1 MKYQFSELVDTQSI
15 SSLFRDFFRTTGL
28 RCDIFTLGGEALTSS
43 SNWVTVCM
51 EFHRKHPLSNQRCI
65 ESDTNVLNSL
75 LGDRDYCIYV
85 CRNGMIDAGAR
96 VMVGGEHVA
105 NILLGQL
112 FCDEPDLQWFRRQA
126 LDLGF
131 DEHAYLEAIGRVPVL
146 TRERLETA
154 LSFVSRWAA
163 ILGELGLRHLKELEA
178 EEALRASEKKY
189 RDIFQDA
196 AEGIFQTGFD
206 GRYMNVNPA
215 LCHMHGY
222 DSPEEMLREV
232 PSVEDHLFSDPGQ
245 RAFFFAL
252 LEKHGRVKAFESRV
266 NTRKDSKI
274 WVSINARAIAGANGA
289 ARLEGTMENITE
301 RKRAE
306 SMMLAAQRSLEDL
319 SRTLLKKL
327 EAERHHVAHEL
338 HDEVGQVLT
347 VVKMGLES
355 IKREPA
361 SSAFADKLDE
371 NIAAIKRALA
381 QVRNLSVNLRPA
393 VLDDLGL
400 VAALRWLA
408 SSATSSTGLDIEVQA
423 DDDIEPRLSSGL
435 ATVCFRV
442 AQEALT
448 NALRHAGASTIKI
461 ELCGL
466 RKEFA
471 LIISDD
477 GKGFDVKAARAQTSH
492 GGGFGLLAMQ
502 ERTAL
507 SGGTLTID
515 STPGEGSKITA
526 LFPIRREE
534 EGR

>member
-1 MKYQFSELVDTQSI
+1 
-15 SSLFRDFFRTTGL
+15 
-28 RCDIFTLGGEALTSS
+28 
-43 SNWVTVCM
+43 
-51 EFHRKHPLSNQRCI
+51 
-65 ESDTNVLNSL
+65 
-75 LGDRDYCIYV
+75 
-85 CRNGMIDAGAR
+85 
-96 VMVGGEHVA
+96 
-105 NILLGQL
+105 
-112 FCDEPDLQWFRRQA
+112 
-126 LDLGF
+126 
-131 DEHAYLEAIGRVPVL
+131 
-146 TRERLETA
+146 
-154 LSFVSRWAA
+154 
-163 ILGELGLRHLKELEA
+163 
-178 EEALRASEKKY
+178 
-189 RDIFQDA
+189 
-196 AEGIFQTGFD
+196 
-206 GRYMNVNPA
+206 MNVNPA

>member
-1 MKYQFSELVDTQSI
+1 
-15 SSLFRDFFRTTGL
+15 
-28 RCDIFTLGGEALTSS
+28 
-43 SNWVTVCM
+43 
-51 EFHRKHPLSNQRCI
+51 
-65 ESDTNVLNSL
+65 
-75 LGDRDYCIYV
+75 
-85 CRNGMIDAGAR
+85 
-96 VMVGGEHVA
+96 
-105 NILLGQL
+105 
-112 FCDEPDLQWFRRQA
+112 
-126 LDLGF
+126 
-131 DEHAYLEAIGRVPVL
+131 
-146 TRERLETA
+146 
-154 LSFVSRWAA
+154 
-163 ILGELGLRHLKELEA
+163 
-178 EEALRASEKKY
+178 
-189 RDIFQDA
+189 
-196 AEGIFQTGFD
+196 
-206 GRYMNVNPA
+206 
-215 LCHMHGY
+215 
-222 DSPEEMLREV
+222 
-232 PSVEDHLFSDPGQ
+232 
-245 RAFFFAL
+245 
-252 LEKHGRVKAFESRV
+252 
-266 NTRKDSKI
+266 
-274 WVSINARAIAGANGA
+274 
-289 ARLEGTMENITE
+289 
-301 RKRAE
+301 
-306 SMMLAAQRSLEDL
+306 
-319 SRTLLKKL
+319 
-327 EAERHHVAHEL
+327 
-338 HDEVGQVLT
+338 VLT

>member
-1 MKYQFSELVDTQSI
+1 MKYQFSDLVDTQSI
-15 SSLFRDFFRTTGL
+15 SSLFSDFYRTTGL
-28 RCDIFTLGGEALTSS
+28 RCDIFTLGGIGLTSS
-43 SNWVTVCM
+43 SRWQTVCA
-51 EFHRKHPLSNQRCI
+51 EFHRTHSTSNQRCI
-65 ESDTNVLNSL
+65 ESDTKVLNSL
-75 LGDRDYCIYV
+75 LGDRESCIYV
-85 CRNGMIDAGAR
+85 CKNGMIDAGAR

-112 FCDEPDLQWFRRQA
+112 FCDEPDLEWFRRQA

-131 DEHAYLEAIGRVPVL
+131 DENAYLEAIARVPVVP
-146 TRERLETA
+146 RARLETA
-154 LSFVSRWAA
+154 LSFVSRLAG

-189 RDIFQDA
+189 RDIFEDA
-196 AEGIFQTGFD
+196 VEGIFQTGSD

-222 DSPEEMLREV
+222 ESPEEMLREV
-232 PSVEDHLFSDPGQ
+232 PSMGDHLFSDPGH
-245 RAFFFAL
+245 RALFFSL
-252 LEKHGRVKAFESRV
+252 LEKQGRVKAFESQA
-266 NTRKDSKI
+266 NTRKNSKI
-274 WVSINARAIAGANGA
+274 WVSINARAISGANGA

-306 SMMLAAQRSLEDL
+306 SMMLTAQRSLEDL

-361 SSAFADKLDE
+361 SSAFVDKLDE

-381 QVRNLSVNLRPA
+381 QVRNLSINLRPA

-400 VAALRWLA
+400 IAALRWLA
-408 SSATSSTGLDIEVQA
+408 SSAASSTGLDIEVRA
-423 DDDIEPRLSSGL
+423 DDGIEPRLSSGL

-448 NALRHAGASTIKI
+448 NALRHGEASSIKI
-461 ELCGL
+461 ELRGL
-466 RKEFA
+466 GEEFA
-471 LIISDD
+471 LIIGDN
-477 GKGFDVKAARAQTSH
+477 GKGFDVKAARARTSR
-492 GGGFGLLAMQ
+492 GSGFGLLAMQ

-507 SGGTLTID
+507 SRGTLTID
-515 STPGEGSKITA
+515 STKGGGSTITA
-526 LFPIRREE
+526 LFPI
-534 EGR
+534 GKG

>member
-15 SSLFRDFFRTTGL
+15 SSLFSDFYRTTGL
-28 RCDIFTLGGEALTSS
+28 RCDIFTPGGIGLTSS
-43 SNWVTVCM
+43 STWQTVCAG
-51 EFHRKHPLSNQRCI
+51 FHRKHPVSNQRCI
-65 ESDTNVLNSL
+65 ESDTNILNSL
-75 LGDRDYCIYV
+75 LGDRDCGIYV
-85 CRNGMIDAGAR
+85 CKNGMIDAGAR

-112 FCDEPDLQWFRRQA
+112 FCNEPDLEWFRRQA

-131 DEHAYLEAIGRVPVL
+131 DERAYLAAIGKVPVVP
-146 TRERLETA
+146 RERLETA
-154 LSFVSRWAA
+154 LSFVSRLAG

-178 EEALRASEKKY
+178 EEALRTSEKKY
-189 RDIFQDA
+189 RDIFEDA
-196 AEGIFQTGFD
+196 VEGIFQTGPD

-222 DSPEEMLREV
+222 DVPEEMMREV
-232 PSVEDHLFSDPGQ
+232 PSMGDHLFPDPDQ
-245 RAFFFAL
+245 RALFFAL
-252 LEKHGRVKAFESRV
+252 LRKHGRVKAFESQA
-266 NTRKDSKI
+266 NTRKGSKI
-274 WVSINARAIAGANGA
+274 WVSINARAIAGSDGEGK
-289 ARLEGTMENITE
+289 LEGTMENVTE

-306 SMMLAAQRSLEDL
+306 SMMIAAQRSMEDL

-355 IKREPA
+355 MKREPS
-361 SSAFADKLDE
+361 SSAFSGKLDD

-400 VAALRWLA
+400 IAALRWLA
-408 SSATSSTGLDIEVQA
+408 ASAASSTGLDIEVHP
-423 DDDIEPRLSSGL
+423 DDHIEPRLSSGL

-448 NALRHAGASTIKI
+448 NALRHAEASTIKI
-461 ELCGL
+461 ELRGL
-466 RKEFA
+466 EEEFA
-471 LIISDD
+471 LIISDN
-477 GKGFDVKAARAQTSH
+477 GKGFDVTAARARTSR

-515 STPGEGSKITA
+515 SNRDGGSRITA
-526 LFPIRREE
+526 LFPLKREKE
-534 EGR
+534 ER

>member
-1 MKYQFSELVDTQSI
+1 
-15 SSLFRDFFRTTGL
+15 
-28 RCDIFTLGGEALTSS
+28 
-43 SNWVTVCM
+43 
-51 EFHRKHPLSNQRCI
+51 
-65 ESDTNVLNSL
+65 
-75 LGDRDYCIYV
+75 
-85 CRNGMIDAGAR
+85 MIDAGAR

-131 DEHAYLEAIGRVPVL
+131 DEHAYLEAIGRVPVVP
-146 TRERLETA
+146 RERLETA
-154 LSFVSRWAA
+154 LSFVSRLAA
-163 ILGELGLRHLKELEA
+163 ILGELGLRHVKELEA
-178 EEALRASEKKY
+178 EDALRASEKKY

-206 GRYMNVNPA
+206 GRFMNVNPA

-222 DSPEEMLREV
+222 DLPEEMLKEV
-232 PSVEDHLFSDPGQ
+232 PSMEDHLLSDPGQ
-245 RAFFFAL
+245 RALFFAL
-252 LEKHGRVKAFESRV
+252 LEKHGRVKAFESQV
-266 NTRKDSKI
+266 NTRKDRKI
-274 WVSINARAIAGANGA
+274 WVSINARAVTGGNGA
-289 ARLEGTMENITE
+289 VRLEGTMENITE

-361 SSAFADKLDE
+361 SSAFTDKLDE

-400 VAALRWLA
+400 IAALRWLA

-423 DDDIEPRLSSGL
+423 DDDIERRLSSGL
-435 ATVCFRV
+435 ATVCFRI

-461 ELCGL
+461 GL
-466 RKEFA
+466 RGLGRKFA

-477 GKGFDVKAARAQTSH
+477 GKGFDVKAARARTSH

-515 STPGEGSKITA
+515 STAGGGSTITA
-526 LFPIRREE
+526 RFPIKRDE